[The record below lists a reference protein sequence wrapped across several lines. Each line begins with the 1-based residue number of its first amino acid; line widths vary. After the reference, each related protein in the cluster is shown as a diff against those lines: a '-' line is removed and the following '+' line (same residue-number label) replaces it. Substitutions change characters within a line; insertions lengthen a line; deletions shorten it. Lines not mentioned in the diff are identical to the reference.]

1 MKPITN
7 LLLLVALACYVFL
20 PLFEISLVGN
30 ITGLQ
35 FTASMISAQ
44 QGAQYTAF
52 VLIPF
57 ITIFLAIGFN
67 SLKNRYW
74 GIVVALL
81 IFVTLY
87 FFANVASMFQ
97 GFSLSDDPSV
107 TSADVEMAE
116 GMPVAGLGSGF
127 YVSLV
132 LTVLALLSALVSLMP
147 FKFNKRLEES
157 LDKRFVESKRH
168 ISKVGHKVGH
178 EIHDEWNKIEVIDRP
193 YKTRAVTACRRPRGR
208 HTLHAQAGNRRRP
221 LQRLYAQGLRRT
233 TGPEPAGINELSP
246 PEKV

>member
-7 LLLLVALACYVFL
+7 ILFIATLICYVFL
-20 PLFEISLVGN
+20 PLCELQVKGDV
-30 ITGLQ
+30 TGL
-35 FTASMISAQ
+35 AYSAAMITENFSLKRTVFA
-44 QGAQYTAF
+44 
-52 VLIPF
+52 LLPF
-57 ITIFLAIGFN
+57 IACFGGIVFN
-67 SLKNRYW
+67 CMKNRYW

-168 ISKVGHKVGH
+168 ISKVGHNVGP
-178 EIHDEWNKIEVIDRP
+178 EIHDEWNKIGGKHNRSDKMAQNKPEAQQQPEQPEQPQPAVDPEDDTRFMPKQATEDDRYSDYMP
-193 YKTRAVTACRRPRGR
+193 KG
-208 HTLHAQAGNRRRP
+208 
-221 LQRLYAQGLRRT
+221 
-233 TGPEPAGINELSP
+233 
-246 PEKV
+246 

>member
-168 ISKVGHKVGH
+168 ISKVGHK
-178 EIHDEWNKIEVIDRP
+178 IHDEWNKIGGKHNRSDKMAQNKPEVQQQPEQPEQPQPAVDPEDDTRFMPKQATEDDRYSDYMP
-193 YKTRAVTACRRPRGR
+193 KG
-208 HTLHAQAGNRRRP
+208 
-221 LQRLYAQGLRRT
+221 
-233 TGPEPAGINELSP
+233 
-246 PEKV
+246 

>member
-178 EIHDEWNKIEVIDRP
+178 EIHDEWNKIGGKHNRSDKMAQNKPEVQQQPEQPEQPQPAVDPEDDTRFMPKQASEDDRYSDYMP
-193 YKTRAVTACRRPRGR
+193 KG
-208 HTLHAQAGNRRRP
+208 
-221 LQRLYAQGLRRT
+221 
-233 TGPEPAGINELSP
+233 
-246 PEKV
+246 

>member
-81 IFVTLY
+81 IFVTGILLERRPIGDLGRRGDGRG
-87 FFANVASMFQ
+87 NAS
-97 GFSLSDDPSV
+97 GR
-107 TSADVEMAE
+107 T
-116 GMPVAGLGSGF
+116 GLG
-127 YVSLV
+127 
-132 LTVLALLSALVSLMP
+132 
-147 FKFNKRLEES
+147 
-157 LDKRFVESKRH
+157 
-168 ISKVGHKVGH
+168 I
-178 EIHDEWNKIEVIDRP
+178 
-193 YKTRAVTACRRPRGR
+193 
-208 HTLHAQAGNRRRP
+208 
-221 LQRLYAQGLRRT
+221 LR
-233 TGPEPAGINELSP
+233 
-246 PEKV
+246 